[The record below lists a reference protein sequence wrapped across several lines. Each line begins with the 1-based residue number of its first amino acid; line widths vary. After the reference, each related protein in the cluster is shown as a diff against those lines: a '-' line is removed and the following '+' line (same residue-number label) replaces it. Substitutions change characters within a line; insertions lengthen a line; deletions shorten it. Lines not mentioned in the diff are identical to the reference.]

1 MWVEGRDLCSDEPFF
16 SLLFWSMAGLTRCQC
31 LEVLVL
37 HRIIKMPNSLKRDPN
52 LSLEKKTKMLFFVF
66 YLRCK
71 GTNRW
76 EFYSVSVTLSLKNED
91 FTFYRESEA
100 WWLYIYIWKANKM
113 LMLGETFFPRS
124 RFFFFK
130 CLNLY
135 LRWKLGWI
143 KHDTRRR
150 SMCVCC
156 TWMRRGDS
164 SWGCHGDHW
173 FSHQSCIFI
182 HRLPTPSLTVH
193 NKAS

>member
-1 MWVEGRDLCSDEPFF
+1 MCESRVEIYVLMSLFF
-16 SLLFWSMAGLTRCQC
+16 PLLFWSMAGLTRCQC

-124 RFFFFK
+124 RFFF
-130 CLNLY
+130 LNVWTSIWDGSLVELNMTPEGAVCVSVARGWGGETPHGVAMVIIGFPIKVASSFIDY
-135 LRWKLGWI
+135 LP
-143 KHDTRRR
+143 
-150 SMCVCC
+150 
-156 TWMRRGDS
+156 
-164 SWGCHGDHW
+164 
-173 FSHQSCIFI
+173 
-182 HRLPTPSLTVH
+182 LP
-193 NKAS
+193 